1 MRIDLHTHS
10 AVSDGTDTPAELVA
24 NAATAG
30 LDVVALTDHDTT
42 LGWPEADKVGQRLG
56 IVVVPGAEISTVGPS
71 GAALHLLGYFFEAT
85 DPALAAELDR
95 IRDDRVPR
103 LRRMT
108 ERLAANGSEV
118 TWQDV
123 LDQADAADSLGRPH
137 LADAL
142 VARREAASRE
152 DAFNRLIGTRSPA
165 YVAKHAPLAAEMIR
179 LVRAAGGVTV
189 IAHPWSRGRR
199 RGLPPDAIATLAE
212 LGLTGLEVDHP
223 DHDAATR
230 AELAGLARDLG
241 LVATGSSDYHGTGK
255 VGHDLGICTTEP
267 DAYEA
272 LVAAARTMVPA
283 PDETS

>member
-1 MRIDLHTHS
+1 VRIDLHTHS
-10 AVSDGTDTPAELVA
+10 AVSDGTDAPADLVA
-24 NAATAG
+24 NAAAAG

-42 LGWPEADKVGQRLG
+42 LGWPEAMAAGRRLG
-56 IVVVPGAEISTVGPS
+56 VVVVPGTEISTIGPT
-71 GAALHLLGYFFEAT
+71 GAALHLLAYLFEAS
-85 DPALAAELDR
+85 DPELAAELDR

-108 ERLAANGSEV
+108 ERLAANGSQV

-142 VARREAASRE
+142 VARQEARSRE
-152 DAFNRLIGTRSPA
+152 DAFNRFIGTRSAA

-199 RGLPPDAIATLAE
+199 RGLPPEAIATLAE
-212 LGLTGLEVDHP
+212 LGLSGLEVDHP

-230 AELAGLARDLG
+230 AQLAGIARELG

-255 VGHDLGICTTEP
+255 IGHDLGVCTTAPE
-267 DAYEA
+267 AYEA
-272 LVAAARTMVPA
+272 LVAAASTNPLA
-283 PDETS
+283 DETH